1 MKLKIILMIE
11 MILVMTTNL
20 KIKTINNYEK
30 TKSELEYA
38 SSQIYISFLKYSKN
52 NSYVITY
59 LKSQE
64 IDIFNEEI
72 TSSSYRYTL
81 QKKYFSY
88 EKNKELLLTLEKY
101 FTY

>member
-38 SSQIYISFLKYSKN
+38 SSQIYISFLKYSK
-52 NSYVITY
+52 II
-59 LKSQE
+59 LM
-64 IDIFNEEI
+64 
-72 TSSSYRYTL
+72 
-81 QKKYFSY
+81 
-88 EKNKELLLTLEKY
+88 
-101 FTY
+101 